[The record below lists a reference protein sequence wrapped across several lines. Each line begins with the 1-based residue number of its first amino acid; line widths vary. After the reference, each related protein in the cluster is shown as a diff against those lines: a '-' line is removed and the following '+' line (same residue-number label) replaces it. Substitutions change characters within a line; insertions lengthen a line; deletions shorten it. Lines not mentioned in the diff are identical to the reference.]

1 MQVPA
6 SQVQY
11 LRYLRYRSS
20 TSKHSSSGY
29 LSHGAVIRPTV

>member
-20 TSKHSSSGY
+20 TSKHSSGY